1 MAGRDEQDQREPFG
15 EVMLPVFL
23 AILGLASVGFLQLS
37 PEASD
42 RDVTAIFAPG
52 TSFAEAAARVNQAGA
67 AVLGTGPSGN
77 IVIARLIDGSDRQAL
92 KENGAWLLLAAPSDE
107 FCSRQEKP
115 QPFALSQSS

>member
-1 MAGRDEQDQREPFG
+1 MAGSDQKDGKRPGGNLF
-15 EVMLPVFL
+15 LPVFL
-23 AILGLASVGFLQLS
+23 AIVGLASVGFLQLS
-37 PEASD
+37 PKASD

-77 IVIARLIDGSDRQAL
+77 IVIARLIGEADRQAL

-115 QPFALSQSS
+115 QPFALSQTS